1 MPQPP
6 GERRQLLDTPV
17 KVITILAGLA
27 SIVGVYIAWKAT
39 SNKDDPPSSG
49 STVTSTTPNPTTS
62 ASSTTKQDYMPERRR
77 PLPGSL
83 PGGRDRR
90 RAGDGPPRP
99 LRADHRDPPGA
110 RHPMGQLQPPAA
122 DASEVD
128 RILQTTAVRT
138 SGRPMRRPPLGE
150 AQRRLLRGEAE
161 GKRLENQDRSSQRHA
176 GSRFALGSGDDHS
189 PSWLIWSHCKPW
201 GRDAEERRAGT
212 PPAQVVRTLAARDP
226 AAAT

>member
-138 SGRPMRRPPLGE
+138 SGRPTRRPPQGE
-150 AQRRLLRGEAE
+150 AQRRLIRGRGGRQTVGEA
-161 GKRLENQDRSSQRHA
+161 GIGARKGMRVKVCSRL
-176 GSRFALGSGDDHS
+176 GDDHS
-189 PSWLIWSHCKPW
+189 PSWLIGAIASP
-201 GRDAEERRAGT
+201 GGGT
-212 PPAQVVRTLAARDP
+212 PRNDGPELRQPRSFGR
-226 AAAT
+226 